1 MGFISD
7 QIWRGDMLLNS
18 KCRVVCTCIGSG
30 FQNSAVRTR
39 TIYLC
44 SLSSTSRLC
53 FWYGY
58 ADVFNHKV
66 TFWISV
72 ISVVVLYQSQFII
85 QYRSLALC
93 KSAWQFESLARQ
105 TYAKRRNSF
114 LWFQGYL
121 AYEDKSK
128 SLNETKIQPFF
139 RKHLPI
145 FWYVIQKIKQ
155 RVPKSLVM
163 TDVHT
168 K

>member
-85 QYRSLALC
+85 QYRSLALS
-93 KSAWQFESLARQ
+93 KSAWQLFHVRIPRSTNLCQ
-105 TYAKRRNSF
+105 KKKCF
-114 LWFQGYL
+114 LMISRIYL
-121 AYEDKSK
+121 AYEDKRS
-128 SLNETKIQPFF
+128 
-139 RKHLPI
+139 
-145 FWYVIQKIKQ
+145 
-155 RVPKSLVM
+155 
-163 TDVHT
+163 
-168 K
+168 

>member
-1 MGFISD
+1 MGFIISD

-72 ISVVVLYQSQFII
+72 ISVVVHYQSQFII
-85 QYRSLALC
+85 QYYYRSLALS
-93 KSAWQFESLARQ
+93 KSAWQLFHVRIPRL
-105 TYAKRRNSF
+105 TNLCKKKKFF
-114 LWFQGYL
+114 LMISRHTWH
-121 AYEDKSK
+121 
-128 SLNETKIQPFF
+128 T
-139 RKHLPI
+139 R
-145 FWYVIQKIKQ
+145 IK
-155 RVPKSLVM
+155 VKV
-163 TDVHT
+163 
-168 K
+168 

>member
-72 ISVVVLYQSQFII
+72 ISVVVHYQSQFII
-85 QYRSLALC
+85 QYYYRSLALS
-93 KSAWQFESLARQ
+93 KSAWQLFHVRIPRSTNLC
-105 TYAKRRNSF
+105 KKKKFF
-114 LWFQGYL
+114 LMISRHTWH
-121 AYEDKSK
+121 
-128 SLNETKIQPFF
+128 T
-139 RKHLPI
+139 R
-145 FWYVIQKIKQ
+145 IK
-155 RVPKSLVM
+155 VKV
-163 TDVHT
+163 
-168 K
+168 